1 MFSGGLRG
9 PVVPRFGR
17 SVVPRPLLADEI
29 ARTLLDRI
37 VDGKPPPGGKLPSEN
52 ELGQEFEVSR
62 LTVREA
68 IRTLQAQ
75 HVVDVSRGRGSVV
88 RPLEEWTGLE
98 AVLRAT
104 VRGGDDLTASLQ
116 LVQVRRMI
124 ETGAAALAAEHR
136 DEDDLAKM
144 ETSLQGMCDAH
155 EREDLESFVEHDIR
169 FHDVILSATGNVFVA
184 VLFDP
189 LSRVMREKRRQTSA
203 VSTIQRNA
211 IEEHRKVLDAIRSG
225 DAEAA
230 RLAMESHMAQTA
242 RDLRHH
248 VFGLSD

>member
-1 MFSGGLRG
+1 
-9 PVVPRFGR
+9 
-17 SVVPRPLLADEI
+17 VPRPLLADEI
-29 ARTLLDRI
+29 AQSLLDRI
-37 VDGKPPPGGKLPSEN
+37 VDGDPPAGGRLPSEN

-75 HVVDVSRGRGSVV
+75 NVIQVARGRGTVV
-88 RPLEEWTGLE
+88 RPVEEWTGLE

-116 LVQVRRMI
+116 LIQVRRMI
-124 ETGAAALAAEHR
+124 ETGAAALAAQHR
-136 DEDDLAKM
+136 SEADLAA
-144 ETSLQGMCDAH
+144 LDDALRGMCDA
-155 EREDLESFVEHDIR
+155 RGSGDLTGFVEHDIR

-184 VLFDP
+184 VLFEP

-203 VSTIQRNA
+203 VPAIQENA
-211 IEEHRKVLDAIRSG
+211 IAEHRKVLEAIGSG

-242 RDLRHH
+242 RDLRRH
-248 VFGLSD
+248 VFGLPD